1 MATILI
7 TGGSGL
13 VGSRLTSLLLRNKH
27 EVRWLSRSGGS
38 ADGVTRF
45 VWDLAKG
52 TVDPR
57 AFDGT
62 DHIVHLSGAGIAD
75 KRWTTTRMKELYA
88 SRGGAARLL
97 LHVAREQGFVPQSF
111 ISASGVG
118 IYGAITSDHVYVESD
133 PAGQDAIGRLS
144 LDWEQAADEWSS
156 ITRVVKLRTPMVI
169 AREGGALPRL
179 SAPVRWGLGSPLGSG
194 DQWMPWV
201 HIDDLTAAYLSAI
214 TRSSMSGAYNVC
226 AAEQPRN
233 TEFMRTVAK
242 VLRKPFFL
250 PNVPSFALRLALGEM
265 SSILLEGSRASSDRL
280 RGTDLRFQYDQL
292 ENALA
297 MELLGK

>member
-13 VGSRLTSLLLRNKH
+13 VGGHLTSLLLRHKH
-27 EVRWLSRSGGS
+27 EVRWLSRTAGR

-45 VWDLAKG
+45 VWDLSTG
-52 TVDPR
+52 TVDR
-57 AFDGT
+57 NAFEGV

-75 KRWTTTRMKELYA
+75 KRWTASRMKELYA

-97 LHVAREQGFVPQSF
+97 LNVAREQGFGPKSF
-111 ISASGVG
+111 VSASGVG
-118 IYGAITSDHVYVESD
+118 IYGAVTSDHVYTESD

-156 ITRVVKLRTPMVI
+156 ITRVVKLRTPVVI
-169 AREGGALPRL
+169 ARAGGALPKL
-179 SAPVRWGLGSPLGSG
+179 AAPVRWGLGSPLGSG

-201 HIDDLTAAYLSAI
+201 HIDDLVQAYQHAMFSDDL
-214 TRSSMSGAYNVC
+214 SGAYNVT
-226 AAEQPRN
+226 AGEQPTNR
-233 TEFMRTVAK
+233 EFTRTLAQ

-250 PNVPSFALRLALGEM
+250 PNVPAFALRIALGEL
-265 SSILLEGSRASSDRL
+265 SSILLEGSRAGCDRL
-280 RGTDLRFQYDQL
+280 VATGFHCQYDNLMQ
-292 ENALA
+292 ALA
-297 MELLGK
+297 TELVGR